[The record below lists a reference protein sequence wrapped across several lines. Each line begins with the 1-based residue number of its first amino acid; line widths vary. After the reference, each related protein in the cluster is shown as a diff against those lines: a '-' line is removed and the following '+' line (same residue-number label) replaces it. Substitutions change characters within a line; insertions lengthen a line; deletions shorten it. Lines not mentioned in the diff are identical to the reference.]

1 MATRFNGPQ
10 APAGWA
16 ARLGNIVHK
25 KYSISVSQE
34 IPETYP
40 QLPTSMKP
48 DLNFKFKQGLLG
60 CVMQSRARPLVAD
73 ETLTSPRWLVTAY
86 VGTAQAQDR
95 AHIRQVLGRV
105 IANLSLFQCAAP
117 VTTRLIPSQAP
128 RKKRRS
134 NLSL

>member
-1 MATRFNGPQ
+1 
-10 APAGWA
+10 
-16 ARLGNIVHK
+16 
-25 KYSISVSQE
+25 
-34 IPETYP
+34 
-40 QLPTSMKP
+40 MKP
-48 DLNFKFKQGLLG
+48 DLNFKQGLLG

-105 IANLSLFQCAAP
+105 IANLSLFA
-117 VTTRLIPSQAP
+117 VTARLIPSQAP

>member
-1 MATRFNGPQ
+1 MATRFNNGPQ

-48 DLNFKFKQGLLG
+48 DLNFKQGLLG

-105 IANLSLFQCAAP
+105 IANLSLFA
-117 VTTRLIPSQAP
+117 VTARLIPSQAP